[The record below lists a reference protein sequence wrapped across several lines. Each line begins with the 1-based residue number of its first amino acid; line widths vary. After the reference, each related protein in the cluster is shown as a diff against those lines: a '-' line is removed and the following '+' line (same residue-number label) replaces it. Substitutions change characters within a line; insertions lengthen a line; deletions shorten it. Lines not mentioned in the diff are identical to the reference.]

1 VWLNSFVLQPGVDG
15 VVENGD

>member
-1 VWLNSFVLQPGVDG
+1 VWLNSFVLQPCVDG